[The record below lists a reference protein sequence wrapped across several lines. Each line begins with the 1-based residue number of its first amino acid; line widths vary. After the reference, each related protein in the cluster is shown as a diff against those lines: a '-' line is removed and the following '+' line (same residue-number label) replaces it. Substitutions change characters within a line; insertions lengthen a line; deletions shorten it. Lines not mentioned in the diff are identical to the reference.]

1 MKYQGSKARVAKDFA
16 LIFNKII
23 KEKNIDI
30 YCEPFVGGANMIQHI
45 ECLHK
50 WGFDNNEYLIA
61 LLAAVA
67 SSWNPL
73 EKVIMT
79 KALCLLCKNHPERYK
94 PEIVGLA
101 GFCASYN
108 SKWFGGYAGKP
119 VKTKIGTFRNYY
131 AEAVQNLLNQAE
143 FIKDVIFVSVDY
155 RDLEME
161 GALIYC
167 DPPYQNTTG
176 YKDTFN
182 HFEYWE
188 WVRKMSRKN
197 IVLCSEYT
205 APEDFVCLWEKQ
217 LTTTLDKNS
226 RSKAVEKLF
235 VHSSLFE
242 TVKEV
247 LQ

>member
-1 MKYQGSKARVAKDFA
+1 MKYQGSKARISKDLA
-16 LIFNKII
+16 PIINKII
-23 KEKNIDI
+23 KEKSIDV

-45 ECLHK
+45 ECQHK

-61 LLAAVA
+61 LLRAI
-67 SSWNPL
+67 SKGWNPL
-73 EKVIMT
+73 DEVIMT
-79 KALCLLCKNHPERYK
+79 KALYQLCKSHPERYK
-94 PEIVGLA
+94 PELVGLT

-108 SKWFGGYAGKP
+108 SKWFGGYAGS
-119 VKTKIGTFRNYY
+119 VKTKIGTIRNYY
-131 AEAVQNLLNQAE
+131 DEAVRNLLKQADS
-143 FIKDVIFVSVDY
+143 IKDVLFISVDY

-161 GALIYC
+161 RALIYC

-182 HFEYWE
+182 HSEYWE
-188 WVRKMSRKN
+188 WVRIMSKKN

-205 APEDFVCLWEKQ
+205 APEDFVCIWEKQ
-217 LTTTLDKNS
+217 LTTTLDKSS
-226 RSKAVEKLF
+226 RSKAVERF
-235 VHSSLFE
+235 FIHNSLFE